1 MLIFILESV
10 LTKEFDRLKDNYRR
24 CIRKREKMTRSG
36 CAGTKLPTCEY
47 FMELSFLRDIVTGRN
62 TESNVPKATAA
73 VESQPSTSTNPV
85 TNTDNVQPPPL
96 NIDAKAMRNSRKRRS
111 DQIDELLAISL
122 PNEKEK
128 NEEHKTIQSQDEDIL
143 FCSSLVQTFQKLKG
157 KYNKLAKMKVM
168 EVLLEFEKDDD
179 DN

>member
-1 MLIFILESV
+1 
-10 LTKEFDRLKDNYRR
+10 
-24 CIRKREKMTRSG
+24 MTRSG

-85 TNTDNVQPPPL
+85 TNTDNAQPPPL

-111 DQIDELLAISL
+111 DQIDELVAISL
-122 PNEKEK
+122 PNEMKKKRMK
-128 NEEHKTIQSQDEDIL
+128 NIRQYKVRMKI
-143 FCSSLVQTFQKLKG
+143 FCFVLVWFKHSK
-157 KYNKLAKMKVM
+157 N
-168 EVLLEFEKDDD
+168 
-179 DN
+179 